1 MYNCFMFLLNYC
13 SKALYCIFSS
23 HFPPLKFF
31 VFMPK
36 RCLLYVMFAPVPLQ
50 TFTAKTV
57 YFKWKVI
64 YFSHGGEQSAS
75 VPVYNK
81 FLTIIVRIWLWE
93 TLIYSHAVSE
103 LPRRIWNTTIN
114 TLNILEKKISQ
125 CSHTVFELR
134 PTWISS
140 HSAPNCR
147 QKTLP
152 NYFVENWA
160 CIHGSS

>member
-1 MYNCFMFLLNYC
+1 MQFTYKTKMYNCFMFLLNYC

-114 TLNILEKKISQ
+114 TLNILEKKNLPVQSHGIRITTNLNLQSLGSQ
-125 CSHTVFELR
+125 L
-134 PTWISS
+134 
-140 HSAPNCR
+140 
-147 QKTLP
+147 
-152 NYFVENWA
+152 
-160 CIHGSS
+160 